1 MQSKYPKPVG
11 WKEKKKN
18 DMIYLQEA
26 TRNWLLPSQKGQELA
41 EPGEGRKVTFLQSQ
55 PGNSPDALVPAPA
68 FLF

>member
-18 DMIYLQEA
+18 DMIYLREA
-26 TRNWLLPSQKGQELA
+26 TRNWLLPLQKGKELA
-41 EPGEGRKVTFLQSQ
+41 EGRKVTFLQSQ

>member
-1 MQSKYPKPVG
+1 
-11 WKEKKKN
+11 
-18 DMIYLQEA
+18 MIYLQEA

-55 PGNSPDALVPAPA
+55 TGNFPDALVPAPA